1 MVSFNYILIDES
13 DFKKIT
19 KMAKQQYFG
28 IKYPFTSEG
37 YQNFYVDTNSSVS
50 EKVRSQ
56 LMHIVFTPKNQ
67 RIRLPQF
74 GTDLIKFIFDQN
86 EGVTWEA
93 VKNEVS
99 DAVRRWTP
107 NISIRDVQVVK
118 NDEDESEVF
127 VRLDYSVTE
136 GNRVTNDSI
145 VVQI

>member
-1 MVSFNYILIDES
+1 
-13 DFKKIT
+13 
-19 KMAKQQYFG
+19 MAKQQYFG

-37 YQNFYVDTNSSVS
+37 YQKFYVDANSSVS

-74 GTDLIKFIFDQN
+74 GTDLIKFIFDPN

-107 NISIRDVQVVK
+107 NVSIRDVQVVK
-118 NDEDESEVF
+118 NDDDESEVF

-136 GNRVTNDSI
+136 GNMVTNDSI